1 MIGQCNTHQQLSGDV
16 KSMKNMNKS
25 AIIAILGLLLLIGS
39 SITQVGARPTGIS
52 NVQTGCVCHSG
63 SATEGVV
70 VTLDGVPDNYS
81 AGESFTFT
89 ITITGGPAQGVEN
102 YGGFNLVASA
112 GTLAPFDNT
121 SQLMDGEMTHTE
133 FGNDQRTWQVNW
145 TAPADNTRDI
155 TFTTHGNAV
164 NGDGSASSDDK
175 WNKVEATLAGAAPPA
190 GGGGTTDDETP
201 GFGIALTML
210 TLVGV
215 AASRVRKNE

>member
-1 MIGQCNTHQQLSGDV
+1 
-16 KSMKNMNKS
+16 MKNMNKS

-39 SITQVGARPTGIS
+39 SITQVSARPSGIS
-52 NVQTGCVCHSG
+52 NVQFGCPCHSG

-70 VTLDGVPDNYS
+70 VTLDGVPDNYTS
-81 AGESFTFT
+81 GESFTFT
-89 ITITGGPAQGVEN
+89 ITITGGPEQGAEN
-102 YGGFNLVASA
+102 YGGFNLHASA

-145 TAPADNTRDI
+145 TAPEDNTTDI
-155 TFTTHGNAV
+155 TFTAHGNAV
-164 NGDGSASSDDK
+164 NGDGSASSDDQ
-175 WNKVEATLAGAAPPA
+175 WNKVEATLDGETPA

-210 TLVGV
+210 ALVGV
-215 AASRVRKNE
+215 AVSRVRKNE

>member
-1 MIGQCNTHQQLSGDV
+1 
-16 KSMKNMNKS
+16 MKNMNKS

-39 SITQVGARPTGIS
+39 SITQVSARPSGIS
-52 NVQTGCVCHSG
+52 NVQFGCTCHSG
-63 SATEGVV
+63 SVTEGVV
-70 VTLDGVPDNYS
+70 VTLDGVPNNYS
-81 AGESFTFT
+81 AGEDFTFT
-89 ITITGGPAQGVEN
+89 ITITGGPDQGVEN

-145 TAPADNTRDI
+145 TAPEDNTTDI
-155 TFTTHGNAV
+155 TFTAHGNAV
-164 NGDGSASSDDK
+164 NGDGSASSDDQ

-215 AASRVRKNE
+215 AVSRVRKNE